1 MTVLSHFLCINGI
14 QYSIHQAT
22 ILGALATRLPA
33 HLAGPQQ
40 VAFSKGEHSPGAA
53 GYDP

>member
-1 MTVLSHFLCINGI
+1 MQPIALDTLATGNP
-14 QYSIHQAT
+14 HQAT
-22 ILGALATRLPA
+22 ILGALATRVPA

-53 GYDP
+53 GHDS